1 MPTWSWPSIALMCYM
16 WNGAKIWRLIMFLL
30 VVVLFVLFSL
40 RYGTV
45 LTNCFRVNGLNVFPL
60 LRFRR
65 LGKKRLLGTNTR
77 RRKKS
82 EKNKGFNRQLPC
94 WRSKTKSIWSPH
106 GSKLSLLIIF
116 NSCMILYKFRLIV
129 GEKRLFFSFLLC
141 VSPCPSFS
149 FVLVTNNCR
158 KGFKRI
164 IACQLVSLSSNVR
177 CGPSNPCIA
186 QKLCVLLPCR
196 VRQNTATVICAIWM
210 IIFMPRICKSGLN
223 SWKCAI
229 LDRRSAKPLNISLN
243 FLKSTLI
250 VRLLI
255 SMISG
260 IWSSKDRFLMI
271 LPSNSFSSPLTLNM

>member
-1 MPTWSWPSIALMCYM
+1 MHFYTHIRAKLFSSLFTFLILCWFLDFNSRLIMPTWSWPSIALMCYM

-129 GEKRLFFSFLLC
+129 GEKRLFFFLSSMRITMPFILLC
-141 VSPCPSFS
+141 
-149 FVLVTNNCR
+149 
-158 KGFKRI
+158 
-164 IACQLVSLSSNVR
+164 
-177 CGPSNPCIA
+177 
-186 QKLCVLLPCR
+186 
-196 VRQNTATVICAIWM
+196 
-210 IIFMPRICKSGLN
+210 PRY
-223 SWKCAI
+223 
-229 LDRRSAKPLNISLN
+229 
-243 FLKSTLI
+243 
-250 VRLLI
+250 
-255 SMISG
+255 
-260 IWSSKDRFLMI
+260 
-271 LPSNSFSSPLTLNM
+271 